1 MNRHERWD
9 KWIRKRVLFHL
20 HDKKNWHTLSL
31 QFQFLAT
38 QRMCNSQKFTSIFTN
53 TIFNYQSLSHFSNI
67 ELQFYNTF
75 TILTF
80 NAIWQMGLSHDM
92 WICVFLSKSFVRIR
106 PKNPTLQNI
115 ILFSPPLF
123 KESWKRVF
131 LRWIFSMVIKL
142 SVEEIWTQFGRNKD
156 RVFWYI
162 GSQSSIIRKVRIGV
176 LDVNQTYPC

>member
-1 MNRHERWD
+1 MRKCMKCLIKRAEALFVKLGSKDLFWVKLGLVTLMLLALSSCSWLKFWLIFRSFFLLSYQSNNKKWKEGKVNRHERWD

-92 WICVFLSKSFVRIR
+92 WICV
-106 PKNPTLQNI
+106 
-115 ILFSPPLF
+115 
-123 KESWKRVF
+123 
-131 LRWIFSMVIKL
+131 
-142 SVEEIWTQFGRNKD
+142 
-156 RVFWYI
+156 
-162 GSQSSIIRKVRIGV
+162 
-176 LDVNQTYPC
+176 